1 MPGAFNSRVEAAVR
15 RHLPQAVVTKRGEPI
30 LIRALDEKLRPGLVA
45 MYLAYQPRDS
55 FQGLPPV
62 SDEACVR
69 WVEGMM
75 ERGVHLVALEF
86 GEGVVGHAALLP
98 IDGRRCEYFTVVA
111 PAFQNVGIGTHL
123 TRCAVQLAYDIGYE
137 SIWLAVE
144 PTNVRARHVYKK
156 CGFEYLVADD
166 PHELEMHLD
175 LRAYHEVV
183 SVPVEVLMNRDVVSI
198 PPGTTC
204 RAAVAIFLSRRVAS
218 LPVVDESGRL
228 LGILSESDLMVPSNL
243 EKRACDI
250 FTRDVLFV
258 RRTCRLAR
266 VVRMFQSKKVRSIPV
281 LDEEDRL
288 VGIIGRRDVL
298 RYYVGQPALG

>member
-1 MPGAFNSRVEAAVR
+1 MLPTLDSRIEAAVG

-30 LIRALDEKLRPGLVA
+30 LIRTLDEKLRAGLVA

-55 FQGLPPV
+55 FQGLPPI
-62 SDEACVR
+62 SDAACVR
-69 WVEGMM
+69 WVQGMM
-75 ERGVHLVALEF
+75 ERGVHLVALAF

-98 IDGRRCEYFTVVA
+98 IDCRRCEYFTVVA
-111 PAFQNVGIGTHL
+111 PAYQNVGIGTHL
-123 TRCAVQLAYDIGYE
+123 TRLAVQLAYDIGYE

-175 LRAYHEVV
+175 LRAYHQVV
-183 SVPVEVLMNRDVVSI
+183 SVPVEVLMNRDVIAI
-198 PPGTTC
+198 PPGTPC

-218 LPVVDESGRL
+218 LPVVDDAGRL
-228 LGILSESDLMVPSNL
+228 LGILSESDLMLPSNL
-243 EKRACDI
+243 DKRACDI
-250 FTRDVLFV
+250 LTRDVLFV
-258 RRTCRLAR
+258 RCSCPLAR
-266 VVRMFQSKKVRSIPV
+266 VVRMFQAKKVRSIPV

-298 RYYVGQPALG
+298 RYYVGQEALR